1 MSGKKSVLSILIL
14 TLAALLA
21 GCGSSSSVTTPPTT
35 LPPTGIKKRVLVSNQ
50 QPPVPLTGVVNIVDA
65 QHDVISSK
73 TITVTN
79 PTKMVTAGGQTAI
92 ISSSLAQVSIFDNT
106 TEAVTFTPATADFP
120 VDVVITPDGKTVWV
134 AERNNG
140 FVQSIDTASGVVTNS
155 IPVPSVQ
162 RLVLSPNGTKLLAF
176 SNNPQGLP
184 APNPPPNPPTP
195 PPPSPFQDA
204 FFVIDTAA
212 VVNTHQ
218 ATPIQMSPGDQPF
231 TAVFDNSETKAFI
244 LNCGSGCGGT
254 DRTAT
259 NSPTPPSVAVV
270 DITNPAAPVIGT
282 RVAVPAAT
290 AGFLQGSDLYIAG
303 TTSPAAAVSP
313 GTGFLL
319 VVDAASLALAG
330 APVQIT
336 DGLQTLI
343 VPTGN
348 NRLYIGSQG
357 CTAGPIQ
364 SNNTRA
370 GCLTIANITSPTA
383 PTVTVPLESSFRQNF
398 DVTAIQPISGR
409 SVIYVVQGGE
419 LDFFDANTDAVS
431 TTIIPIDIVGKAV
444 GAVQID
450 P

>member
-1 MSGKKSVLSILIL
+1 MRGKKSVLSILIL
-14 TLAALLA
+14 GLAALLV
-21 GCGSSSSVTTPPTT
+21 GCSSSSSSTTTNNTP
-35 LPPTGIKKRVLVSNQ
+35 PPTGLKKRVLISNQ
-50 QPPVPLTGVVNIVDA
+50 QGGVVNIVDA
-65 QHDVISSK
+65 LKDVLSTK
-73 TITVTN
+73 TIAASA
-79 PTKMVTAGGQTAI
+79 PAKMVTAGGQTAI
-92 ISSSLAQVSIFDNT
+92 LDSNVAQVSIFDNT
-106 TEAVTFTPATADFP
+106 TEATTFAPLVADIP
-120 VDVVITPDGKTVWV
+120 TDIVITPDGKTVWV

-140 FVQSIDTASGVVTNS
+140 FVQSIDTATGVVTNS
-155 IPVPSVQ
+155 IPVPSVR
-162 RLVLSPNGTKLLAF
+162 RLVLSPNGTQLLAF
-176 SNNPQGLP
+176 SDNPQGLP

-195 PPPSPFQDA
+195 PPPSPFEDA

-254 DRTAT
+254 DRTVA

-270 DITNPAAPVIGT
+270 DFSNPAAPVIGLH
-282 RVAVPAAT
+282 VAVPAAT
-290 AGFLQGSDLYIAG
+290 AGLLQGGDLYIAG
-303 TTSPAAAVSP
+303 TTSPTAAGSP
-313 GTGFLL
+313 GTGFLQ
-319 VVDAASLALAG
+319 VVDAASVALAG

-336 DGLQTLI
+336 NGLQTLI
-343 VPTGN
+343 VPAAN
-348 NRLYIGSQG
+348 NRLYIGAQG
-357 CTAGPIQ
+357 CTPGPIH

-383 PTVTVPLESSFRQNF
+383 PTVTVPLESSFRQSF

-419 LDFFDANTDAVS
+419 LDFFDANTDAIS
-431 TTIIPIDIVGKAV
+431 TTIIPIDVVGKAF

>member
-21 GCGSSSSVTTPPTT
+21 GCSSSATSSPAPTPR
-35 LPPTGIKKRVLVSNQ
+35 PTGLKKRVLLSNQ
-50 QPPVPLTGVVNIVDA
+50 QSNVVNIIDA
-65 QHDVISSK
+65 QKDVPSTKSIPASA
-73 TITVTN
+73 
-79 PTKMVTAGGQTAI
+79 PTKMVTGGGQTAI
-92 ISSSLAQVSIFDNT
+92 LDSNTPQVSIFDNT
-106 TEAVTFTPATADFP
+106 KEVTTFAPLVADTPTDI
-120 VDVVITPDGKTVWV
+120 VITPDGKTVWV

-155 IPVPSVQ
+155 IPVPSVR
-162 RLVLSPNGTKLLAF
+162 RLVLSPNGTQLLAF
-176 SNNPQGLP
+176 SDNPQGLP
-184 APNPPPNPPTP
+184 APNPNPPSPNPPN
-195 PPPSPFQDA
+195 PFQDA

-218 ATPIQMSPGDQPF
+218 ATPIQMSAGDQPF
-231 TAVFDNSETKAFI
+231 TAVFNASETQAFI

-254 DRTAT
+254 DRTIA

-270 DITNPAAPVIGT
+270 DFTNAAAPVIGS

-290 AGFLQGSDLYIAG
+290 AGFLQGGDLYIAG

-313 GTGFLL
+313 GTGFLQ
-319 VVDAASLALAG
+319 VVSAASLAIAG
-330 APVQIT
+330 SPVQIT

-343 VPTGN
+343 VPTAN
-348 NRLYIGSQG
+348 NRLYIGAQG
-357 CTAGPIQ
+357 CTPGPIQ
-364 SNNTRA
+364 PNNTRT
-370 GCLTIANITSPTA
+370 GCLTIANITSPTT
-383 PTVTVPLESSFRQNF
+383 PTVTVPVESSFRQNF

-409 SVIYVVQGGE
+409 SVVYVVEGGE

-431 TTIIPIDIVGKAV
+431 TTIIPIDIVGKAF
-444 GAVQID
+444 GLVQID